1 MKINALGAYSG
12 IDQSSIDQ
20 LMAIEKRPLVQLSQR
35 KTTFE
40 TQRNAW
46 NDIGFRMNNLMNS
59 IKDLSNTSMYNKMGA
74 SKSSQA
80 NISVKDSV
88 QPQSFTLNIKQLA
101 TESRIVGEKIE
112 NQSLLPEVEIPAEM
126 MINNTPISLL
136 SKAYSIQDVI
146 SLINLRGEE
155 TGVKAGLIDNRLV
168 LRNIHTGAK
177 EISVSGD
184 SALMSAI
191 GLQNSETTQG
201 QNAIIE
207 IDGITVER
215 ETNTFENVIEGV
227 QIKLNKDS
235 KLNTPE
241 TITISK
247 DDSELKNAVSKFVEQ
262 YNSTMSFIQDKSS
275 RGEGA
280 RGPLAGD
287 GTLSRLETS
296 LKTLM
301 NSRYDGKTLM
311 DAGIATKDKSGVL
324 FLDEKKLLENP
335 GVIQD
340 IFKKGNKIESYI
352 NTFAS
357 SNGIIHSVKSGYDR
371 NIKDIDRQVQSFT
384 ERMERKEKY
393 YINMFSKLDTA
404 MMNAESQMNW
414 LQSQI
419 NAFSSLKK

>member
-112 NQSLLPEVEIPAEM
+112 NQGLLPEVEIPAEM

-136 SKAYSIQDVI
+136 SKAHSIQDVI

-184 SALMSAI
+184 SALMAAI
-191 GLQNSETTQG
+191 GLQNSEATQG

-247 DDSELKNAVSKFVEQ
+247 DDSELKSAVSKFVEQ

-280 RGPLAGD
+280 RGPLVGD

-301 NSRYDGKTLM
+301 NSRHDGKTLM

-340 IFKKGNKIESYI
+340 IFKKGNKMESYI

-384 ERMERKEKY
+384 DRMERKEKY

-404 MMNAESQMNW
+404 MMNAESQMGW

-419 NAFSSLKK
+419 NSFSGLKK